1 MISWST
7 LLCTLLSALKSCT
20 IIFWAVFFLAILPMA
35 SALPNESAFPNI
47 TFAIFSEFIQ
57 KNFSSDIS
65 LATVFTVLLTLTHN
79 PLLLTLHAR
88 QQNPA
93 VQGENK
99 SKTSGWIKAL
109 ARALKGKLDAQS
121 HTLQTDSEEET
132 TVSDTSL
139 GEKLDKLSKLLKLYP
154 YNTKGKFQN
163 KLMPVSHT
171 EIQPAIVI
179 CPDSFECED
188 MACKPWALHQ
198 VTKYRDV
205 PRVTLIKGSEIYKN
219 TSVLTGECKRCRT
232 FYSADHEHLTQ
243 NITETET
250 RCQKLYLNSATYLKI
265 GQNLWVDRVFS
276 NAVVNGMYS
285 FHGSAAAYM
294 EYWNNCFGAPQQQ
307 QDKPFKISRRQVW
320 QAFVQETTRT
330 IAAASDI
337 NLELNDGLAIDEVTK
352 EAFNILGENGLIRA
366 SDKHSCSECTQKYKA
381 TSDIDN
387 GADPAAVVG
396 VDENRTVPP
405 FEDPNSET
413 NAQNIAQAENT
424 PVDHNIDDEPAPV
437 KMIVMDGIV
446 MGPQHCALMDV
457 LLVSQILVVEYSATF
472 IMQNMEPNA
481 ESMVVHLQKLME
493 HKLVISI
500 EKNGQNI
507 NLNISQ
513 QLYLV

>member
-20 IIFWAVFFLAILPMA
+20 IIFWAVFLLAILPMA

-57 KNFSSDIS
+57 ENFSSDIS

-99 SKTSGWIKAL
+99 IKTSGWIKAL

-179 CPDSFECED
+179 CPDSFKCED

-198 VTKYRDV
+198 VTKY
-205 PRVTLIKGSEIYKN
+205 
-219 TSVLTGECKRCRT
+219 
-232 FYSADHEHLTQ
+232 
-243 NITETET
+243 
-250 RCQKLYLNSATYLKI
+250 
-265 GQNLWVDRVFS
+265 
-276 NAVVNGMYS
+276 
-285 FHGSAAAYM
+285 
-294 EYWNNCFGAPQQQ
+294 
-307 QDKPFKISRRQVW
+307 
-320 QAFVQETTRT
+320 
-330 IAAASDI
+330 
-337 NLELNDGLAIDEVTK
+337 
-352 EAFNILGENGLIRA
+352 
-366 SDKHSCSECTQKYKA
+366 
-381 TSDIDN
+381 
-387 GADPAAVVG
+387 
-396 VDENRTVPP
+396 
-405 FEDPNSET
+405 
-413 NAQNIAQAENT
+413 
-424 PVDHNIDDEPAPV
+424 
-437 KMIVMDGIV
+437 
-446 MGPQHCALMDV
+446 
-457 LLVSQILVVEYSATF
+457 
-472 IMQNMEPNA
+472 
-481 ESMVVHLQKLME
+481 
-493 HKLVISI
+493 
-500 EKNGQNI
+500 
-507 NLNISQ
+507 
-513 QLYLV
+513 

>member
-20 IIFWAVFFLAILPMA
+20 IIFWAVFLLAILPMA

-57 KNFSSDIS
+57 ENFSSDIS

-198 VTKYRDV
+198 VTKY
-205 PRVTLIKGSEIYKN
+205 
-219 TSVLTGECKRCRT
+219 
-232 FYSADHEHLTQ
+232 
-243 NITETET
+243 
-250 RCQKLYLNSATYLKI
+250 
-265 GQNLWVDRVFS
+265 
-276 NAVVNGMYS
+276 
-285 FHGSAAAYM
+285 
-294 EYWNNCFGAPQQQ
+294 
-307 QDKPFKISRRQVW
+307 
-320 QAFVQETTRT
+320 
-330 IAAASDI
+330 
-337 NLELNDGLAIDEVTK
+337 
-352 EAFNILGENGLIRA
+352 
-366 SDKHSCSECTQKYKA
+366 
-381 TSDIDN
+381 
-387 GADPAAVVG
+387 
-396 VDENRTVPP
+396 
-405 FEDPNSET
+405 
-413 NAQNIAQAENT
+413 
-424 PVDHNIDDEPAPV
+424 
-437 KMIVMDGIV
+437 
-446 MGPQHCALMDV
+446 
-457 LLVSQILVVEYSATF
+457 
-472 IMQNMEPNA
+472 
-481 ESMVVHLQKLME
+481 
-493 HKLVISI
+493 
-500 EKNGQNI
+500 
-507 NLNISQ
+507 
-513 QLYLV
+513 

>member
-20 IIFWAVFFLAILPMA
+20 IIFWAVFLLAILPMA

-57 KNFSSDIS
+57 ENFSSDIS

-179 CPDSFECED
+179 CPDSFVCED

-198 VTKYRDV
+198 VTKY
-205 PRVTLIKGSEIYKN
+205 
-219 TSVLTGECKRCRT
+219 
-232 FYSADHEHLTQ
+232 
-243 NITETET
+243 
-250 RCQKLYLNSATYLKI
+250 
-265 GQNLWVDRVFS
+265 
-276 NAVVNGMYS
+276 
-285 FHGSAAAYM
+285 
-294 EYWNNCFGAPQQQ
+294 
-307 QDKPFKISRRQVW
+307 
-320 QAFVQETTRT
+320 
-330 IAAASDI
+330 
-337 NLELNDGLAIDEVTK
+337 
-352 EAFNILGENGLIRA
+352 
-366 SDKHSCSECTQKYKA
+366 
-381 TSDIDN
+381 
-387 GADPAAVVG
+387 
-396 VDENRTVPP
+396 
-405 FEDPNSET
+405 
-413 NAQNIAQAENT
+413 
-424 PVDHNIDDEPAPV
+424 
-437 KMIVMDGIV
+437 
-446 MGPQHCALMDV
+446 
-457 LLVSQILVVEYSATF
+457 
-472 IMQNMEPNA
+472 
-481 ESMVVHLQKLME
+481 
-493 HKLVISI
+493 
-500 EKNGQNI
+500 
-507 NLNISQ
+507 
-513 QLYLV
+513 

>member
-1 MISWST
+1 M
-7 LLCTLLSALKSCT
+7 
-20 IIFWAVFFLAILPMA
+20 
-35 SALPNESAFPNI
+35 
-47 TFAIFSEFIQ
+47 
-57 KNFSSDIS
+57 
-65 LATVFTVLLTLTHN
+65 
-79 PLLLTLHAR
+79 
-88 QQNPA
+88 
-93 VQGENK
+93 
-99 SKTSGWIKAL
+99 
-109 ARALKGKLDAQS
+109 
-121 HTLQTDSEEET
+121 
-132 TVSDTSL
+132 
-139 GEKLDKLSKLLKLYP
+139 
-154 YNTKGKFQN
+154 
-163 KLMPVSHT
+163 
-171 EIQPAIVI
+171 
-179 CPDSFECED
+179 
-188 MACKPWALHQ
+188 
-198 VTKYRDV
+198 
-205 PRVTLIKGSEIYKN
+205 
-219 TSVLTGECKRCRT
+219 
-232 FYSADHEHLTQ
+232 
-243 NITETET
+243 
-250 RCQKLYLNSATYLKI
+250 
-265 GQNLWVDRVFS
+265 
-276 NAVVNGMYS
+276 
-285 FHGSAAAYM
+285 
-294 EYWNNCFGAPQQQ
+294 
-307 QDKPFKISRRQVW
+307 
-320 QAFVQETTRT
+320 
-330 IAAASDI
+330 
-337 NLELNDGLAIDEVTK
+337 ELNDGLAIDEVTK